1 MKLYEK
7 TSSFLYFFVFPT
19 KNEKMA
25 HILLILL
32 IQVLKIMNNFE
43 HESN

>member
-19 KNEKMA
+19 KNEKNGTHFA
-25 HILLILL
+25 YFSDTGF
-32 IQVLKIMNNFE
+32 KNNE
-43 HESN
+43 